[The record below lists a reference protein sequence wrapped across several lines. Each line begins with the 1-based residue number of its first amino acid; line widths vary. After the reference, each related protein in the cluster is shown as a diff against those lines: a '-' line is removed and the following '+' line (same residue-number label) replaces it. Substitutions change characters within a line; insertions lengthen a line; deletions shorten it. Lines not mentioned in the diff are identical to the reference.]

1 MTASVS
7 MTSPGYTIMAPALK
21 KVTAGKC
28 LRIEMRVFVGSV
40 PSPDA
45 QTAGV
50 FLVVDLSLL
59 CDQNIIQSE

>member
-1 MTASVS
+1 
-7 MTSPGYTIMAPALK
+7 MAPALK

-50 FLVVDLSLL
+50 FLVVDLHELDVIFV
-59 CDQNIIQSE
+59 CDVIHCL